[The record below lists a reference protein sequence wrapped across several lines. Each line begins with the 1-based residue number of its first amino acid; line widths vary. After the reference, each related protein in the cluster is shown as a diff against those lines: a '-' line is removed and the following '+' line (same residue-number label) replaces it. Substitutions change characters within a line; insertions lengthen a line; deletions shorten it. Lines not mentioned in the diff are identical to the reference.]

1 MNVRGIGTAVFA
13 VWLLSIADGH
23 CYDITTHAKMS
34 EAAFLASSS
43 STILSALGSSAYSK
57 LAPDSIG
64 LTDVNNA
71 TAIGWMREGAVRE
84 DGDSRCATRV
94 RNHFYN
100 PLNDAGLF
108 TGVLQGAPSPDWAL
122 EDRSEDADQW
132 FSYADAK
139 RYFWEALRPA
149 SEIDRQRD
157 LALTFRSLGHVVHL
171 VQDAAQPQHTRND
184 VHAGL
189 QCPWTLGLLGP
200 KSAYESHVE
209 AIAQQIPY
217 SGYPNVVLSAPR
229 EYWDDGYG
237 RGIAEFSN
245 RSFVSWQTNF
255 SGPPDQLQPAP
266 DFPLPD
272 GTGAIELTEDI
283 TNLEPGSPLHG
294 VMHFISTPF
303 EDRYLGI
310 AGRNPR
316 TSVHMLFTEEL
327 SASSLLRRYTL
338 NRFTYEAARELLV
351 PRAVGYSAGLIDHF
365 FRGRLAIS
373 APDSFAYAVA
383 SYAGDTGSFT
393 KMKMKIRNVTADEE
407 TDRGTVQAIVR
418 YRFGGPV
425 DPLVVPWDYPGEARY
440 AVSAPLD
447 LVVTREDQE
456 VEFDFSASPIP
467 ASISDV
473 SLVVAYRGPLIGA
486 QATEQDA
493 IVFGGKDVYEPELIA
508 VGNAMDY
515 DCYGDVL
522 YDTDGLP
529 ADQRDPS
536 GDGQQDLFGP
546 WSLTGNYF
554 LLRAS
559 TAPFLLASSAN
570 FNFRVPFL
578 ASARYTRFVAIQDS
592 PRFRLRFH
600 ADDGV
605 DTSTGRHWVI
615 NAQGEFWGSINRF
628 IDRSD
633 ATVHEYNYWAPARF
647 RTVLAHHG
655 AYHTNV
661 AVSSSPVCA
670 QTLAGVSRPMIEVG
684 GATE

>member
-1 MNVRGIGTAVFA
+1 MNVRDIGTGIFA
-13 VWLLSIADGH
+13 VWLLGIADGH
-23 CYDITTHAKMS
+23 CYDIITHAKMS

-43 STILSALGSSAYSK
+43 STILNALGLSAYSK
-57 LAPDSIG
+57 LAPDSVG
-64 LTDVNNA
+64 LTDVNEG
-71 TAIGWMREGAVRE
+71 TAIRWVREGAVRE
-84 DGDSRCATRV
+84 DGDSRCDTRV

-100 PLNDAGLF
+100 PLNHAGLF
-108 TGVLQGAPSPDWAL
+108 TGIIQGSPSPDWAL
-122 EDRSEDADQW
+122 EDRNENADQR

-189 QCPWTLGLLGP
+189 QCPWTFGLLGP
-200 KSAYESHVE
+200 KSAYESHVD

-217 SGYPNVVLSAPR
+217 SGYPNVVMSAPR
-229 EYWDDGYG
+229 QYWDDGYG

-245 RSFVSWQTNF
+245 RSFVSWGTNF
-255 SGPPDQLQPAP
+255 RGPPDDLKSAP
-266 DFPLPD
+266 GFPLPD
-272 GTGAIELTEDI
+272 GTGAIEVAEDI
-283 TNLEPGSPLHG
+283 STLDPGTQLRG
-294 VMHFISTPF
+294 VMRFISTPY
-303 EDRYLGI
+303 EDRYLGVT
-310 AGRNPR
+310 GRNPR
-316 TSVHMLFTEEL
+316 ASVHSVFTEEMT
-327 SASSLLRRYTL
+327 AASLLHRYTL

-373 APDSFAYAVA
+373 APDSFAYAVT
-383 SYAGDTGSFT
+383 SYTGDSGSFT
-393 KMKMKIRNVTADEE
+393 KMKMKIRNVTGGEE

-447 LVVTREDQE
+447 TVVTREDQQ
-456 VEFDFSASPIP
+456 VEFDFAANPIP

-473 SLVVAYRGPLIGA
+473 SLVVAYRGPLIGP

-493 IVFGGKDVYEPELIA
+493 IAFGGKDLYEPELIA

-515 DCYGDVL
+515 DCYRDAL
-522 YDTDGLP
+522 YDTDGLA
-529 ADQRDPS
+529 ADRRDLNR
-536 GDGQQDLFGP
+536 DGQQDLFGP

-554 LLRAS
+554 LLRAP

-592 PRFRLRFH
+592 QRFRLRFH
-600 ADDGV
+600 ADDGI
-605 DTSTGRHWVI
+605 DESTGRHWVI
-615 NAQGEFWGSINRF
+615 NAQGDFWGSINRF

-633 ATVHEYNYWAPARF
+633 GTVHEYNYGPPARF

-655 AYHTNV
+655 GYHTNV
-661 AVSSSPVCA
+661 AVSSSSVCA
-670 QTLAGVSRPMIEVG
+670 QALAGVSRPMIEVE